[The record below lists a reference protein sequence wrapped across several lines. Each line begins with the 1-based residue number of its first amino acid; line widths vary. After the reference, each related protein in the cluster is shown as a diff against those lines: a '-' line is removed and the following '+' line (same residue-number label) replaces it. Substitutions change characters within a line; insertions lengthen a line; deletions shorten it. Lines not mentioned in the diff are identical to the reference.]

1 MKTSRL
7 LLAFFVNKVS
17 KPLLLILLLLLLLPR
32 TRVCVFFHLLLFFLN
47 LLLCFYISNLFTKYS
62 RANPSFHKHFYAL
75 IKREWPPSPAA
86 AAVALV
92 AG

>member
-1 MKTSRL
+1 MKTSRS

-17 KPLLLILLLLLLLPR
+17 KPLLLLLLLLLPR
-32 TRVCVFFHLLLFFLN
+32 TRVCAFFRL
-47 LLLCFYISNLFTKYS
+47 LLLCFYISLHFTKLQKYA
-62 RANPSFHKHFYAL
+62 RANPSFKKHFYAL